1 MPSVS
6 RRQALAY
13 AVVLLALL
21 ALVGRS
27 LAGGGDA
34 VDDPAQT
41 GAAEQLIA
49 VEEPAEDAA
58 DSEVLLV
65 HVAGAVREPGVYEL
79 KAGSRVADALRQA
92 GGARARAWLDS
103 INLAAQLVDGQQV
116 VVPTRPA
123 AVSAGG
129 GAIGSDLAGT
139 PATTPAGP
147 PSSGPISLST
157 ATARELEQLPGVGP
171 VTAEKIVAHR
181 EQHGPF
187 RAVEELTAISGVG
200 PARVE
205 ALRDLVTP

>member
-27 LAGGGDA
+27 LVGGSDA
-34 VDDPAQT
+34 VSDPAQT
-41 GAAEQLIA
+41 DAAEPLIA
-49 VEEPAEDAA
+49 VDEPAEDAA
-58 DSEVLLV
+58 EGGVLLV

-79 KAGSRVADALRQA
+79 AAGSRVADALRRA
-92 GGARARAWLDS
+92 GGPRARAWLDS

-116 VVPTRPA
+116 MVPTRPA
-123 AVSAGG
+123 AVQAGR
-129 GAIGSDLAGT
+129 GAIGPALVGT
-139 PATTPAGP
+139 PATPPGGP
-147 PSSGPISLST
+147 VSSGPISLST

-181 EQHGPF
+181 EQYGPF

>member
-1 MPSVS
+1 
-6 RRQALAY
+6 
-13 AVVLLALL
+13 
-21 ALVGRS
+21 
-27 LAGGGDA
+27 
-34 VDDPAQT
+34 
-41 GAAEQLIA
+41 
-49 VEEPAEDAA
+49 
-58 DSEVLLV
+58 
-65 HVAGAVREPGVYEL
+65 L
-79 KAGSRVADALRQA
+79 KTGSRVADALRQA

-123 AVSAGG
+123 AVREGG
-129 GAIGSDLAGT
+129 TIGSDLAGT
-139 PATTPAGP
+139 PATP
-147 PSSGPISLST
+147 PDGLMPRGPISLNT

-205 ALRDLVTP
+205 ALRDLVAP